1 MSDEELIDRC
11 LRQDATAQKLLYER
25 FASQMMAICVRY
37 AGNPMEAQDMLQ
49 EGFMKVFEKLGQF
62 RSDGP
67 LGGWIRRIM
76 VNEALIYLRRMKK
89 HQFAEEI
96 DDDRHDHPLE
106 NEVLG
111 AMATDELLQL
121 IAALPDGYRT
131 VFNLFAV
138 EGYSHKEISELLNIT
153 ESTSKTQYHKARK
166 QLRTLIEV
174 LERRSE

>member
-1 MSDEELIDRC
+1 MSDEELIDGC
-11 LRQDATAQKLLYER
+11 LRQDATAQKLLYDR

-49 EGFMKVFEKLGQF
+49 EGFIKVFEKLGQF

-76 VNEALIYLRRMKK
+76 VNEALLYLRRMKK
-89 HQFAEEI
+89 HQFTEEI
-96 DDDRHDHPLE
+96 DDDRHDQPLD
-106 NEVLG
+106 NEVLD
-111 AMATDELLQL
+111 ALATDELLKL

-138 EGYSHKEISELLNIT
+138 EGYSHKEISEQLEIS

-166 QLRTLIEV
+166 HLRLLIEE
-174 LERRSE
+174 LEQ